1 LGRRGRDNDTKKDA
15 TIDRTVV
22 ATTIDET
29 ATMKI
34 KIVVLNNLRQL
45 LRPIQR
51 NHQRT
56 TRNSKH
62 PRLLHDVIKTNDRT
76 ETKRWLS
83 SPV

>member
-1 LGRRGRDNDTKKDA
+1 MKNDA
-15 TIDRTVV
+15 TTDRTVV
-22 ATTIDET
+22 ETTTDET
-29 ATMKI
+29 ATTTTR
-34 KIVVLNNLRQL
+34 IVVLNNLRQL

-62 PRLLHDVIKTNDRT
+62 LRLLHDVIKTNDRM